1 MSCEILLADAT
12 LTGKAAAEFDVQ
24 IVDPPYAARVH
35 SRVTSAG
42 TGGRGVRKRDLGF
55 ACLTPELMLAIA
67 RNAALVRRWT
77 AVFTDIESVHHW
89 RMALEAAGVE
99 YIRAVPWVRWSQPQ
113 LSGDRPPSGCEM
125 VVLAHRKGRKAW
137 SGPGSLTALRAKS
150 LRGAD
155 KHPTE
160 KPLDLML
167 ALVSWLSS
175 PGEAVLDPCCGRG
188 TTVLAA
194 RLLGRDAAGL
204 ESDPAHVARAQ
215 ARLGFGPGLV
225 LSDRDRERAE
235 RFCVAQVKE
244 ARQVPAPRAANGS
257 DVKTYERAQRRL
269 LDAATVVAAL
279 EEK

>member
-1 MSCEILLADAT
+1 MTCEIVLADAT
-12 LTGKAAAEFDVQ
+12 LVGRAAARFDVQ

-35 SRVTSAG
+35 RRATSAG

-55 ACLTPELMLAIA
+55 ACLTPELMTAIA

-77 AVFTDIESVHHW
+77 AVFTDIESVQHW
-89 RMALEAAGVE
+89 RIALESAGVE
-99 YIRAVPWVRWSQPQ
+99 YIRSVPWVRWSQPQ

-125 VVLAHRKGRKAW
+125 VVLAHRGGRKFW
-137 SGPGSLTALRAKS
+137 SGPGSLVALRAKS

-204 ESDPAHVARAQ
+204 DADAVHVANAQ
-215 ARLGFGPGLV
+215 ARLSGP

-235 RFCVAQVKE
+235 RFCLSQVKE
-244 ARQVPAPRAANGS
+244 ARRTPAPRAANGS
-257 DVKTYERAQRRL
+257 DVKTWERAQRRL
-269 LDAATVVAAL
+269 ADATTVVAAL

>member
-1 MSCEILLADAT
+1 MHEILRADAT
-12 LTGKAAAEFDVQ
+12 LTGKAAAEFDCQ

-35 SRVTSAG
+35 SRATSAG

-89 RMALEAAGVE
+89 RMAFEAAGVK
-99 YIRAVPWVRWSQPQ
+99 YVRAVPWVRWSQPQ

-137 SGPGSLTALRAKS
+137 TGPGSLTALRAKS

-160 KPLDLML
+160 KPLDLIL

-194 RLLGRDAAGL
+194 RLLGRDAVGL
-204 ESDPAHVARAQ
+204 DTDAAHVADAQ
-215 ARLGFGPGLV
+215 ARLTGA
-225 LSDRDRERAE
+225 LSARDRERVQ

-244 ARQVPAPRAANGS
+244 ARQVPAPRASNGS

-269 LDAATVVAAL
+269 EDAATVVAAL